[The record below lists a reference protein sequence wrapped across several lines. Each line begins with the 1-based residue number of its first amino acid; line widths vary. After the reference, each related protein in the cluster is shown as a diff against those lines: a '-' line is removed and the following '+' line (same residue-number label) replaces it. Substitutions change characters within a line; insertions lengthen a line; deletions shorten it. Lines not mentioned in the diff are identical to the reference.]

1 AELPEFIDYSS
12 NPEIISPI
20 LEKIAGNPVGKLT
33 LCLLYQARHNMPKE
47 RLKIFVDERAPEY
60 VKDEYG
66 KRINVGGKQTQ
77 FCHNDFCIYLN
88 FHQIINNTS
97 VVYFNV
103 LFEFCSYF
111 VLHTARFLMLR
122 KVVVKNIRS
131 GLAFSFI
138 ISQ

>member
-1 AELPEFIDYSS
+1 
-12 NPEIISPI
+12 
-20 LEKIAGNPVGKLT
+20 
-33 LCLLYQARHNMPKE
+33 M
-47 RLKIFVDERAPEY
+47 
-60 VKDEYG
+60 
-66 KRINVGGKQTQ
+66 GGKQTQ

-88 FHQIINNTS
+88 FHQIINSAS
-97 VVYFNV
+97 VVYFQCPF
-103 LFEFCSYF
+103 FEFYSYF